1 MKQLHDIQIQILKN
15 LLFSASLKYSQL
27 KPNKELEN
35 NKFNFHLNRLI
46 DCGYITKRNQY
57 YELTNTG
64 KEYANRIG
72 TDTHLRLQGKISVVV
87 IITRNKDTQTLIY
100 TRLKHPFYGCQG
112 HLSGKVYWGET
123 LDDAAK
129 RELKEETNLE
139 GKPELFAIT
148 HEIVKDEKSLELL
161 EDKYLY
167 YFIVKNPKGE
177 LSFLEEGHFEWVK
190 IKEIG
195 SYIKKPFKSSGE
207 TKKYTKAGTE
217 HKKGTVFFNET
228 LTLTSYF

>member
-15 LLFSASLKYSQL
+15 LLFSASLKYYQL

-87 IITRNKDTQTLIY
+87 IITRNKDTETLIY

-129 RELKEETNLE
+129 RELKEETNLDLIDSE
-139 GKPELFAIT
+139 RAALEKMFGKKTEQEKSPQIRKLETLEEWMTYFDQFDKPENIAEACP
-148 HEIVKDEKSLELL
+148 HVP
-161 EDKYLY
+161 
-167 YFIVKNPKGE
+167 V
-177 LSFLEEGHFEWVK
+177 
-190 IKEIG
+190 
-195 SYIKKPFKSSGE
+195 
-207 TKKYTKAGTE
+207 A
-217 HKKGTVFFNET
+217 
-228 LTLTSYF
+228 

>member
-87 IITRNKDTQTLIY
+87 IITRN
-100 TRLKHPFYGCQG
+100 
-112 HLSGKVYWGET
+112 
-123 LDDAAK
+123 
-129 RELKEETNLE
+129 NLLPNRINI
-139 GKPELFAIT
+139 KFLLF
-148 HEIVKDEKSLELL
+148 
-161 EDKYLY
+161 
-167 YFIVKNPKGE
+167 F
-177 LSFLEEGHFEWVK
+177 VK
-190 IKEIG
+190 IQ
-195 SYIKKPFKSSGE
+195 
-207 TKKYTKAGTE
+207 
-217 HKKGTVFFNET
+217 
-228 LTLTSYF
+228 TSFC